1 MKRWLKESRP
11 YVVPALFSFLIAL
24 IGVLGLVLRGD
35 LPGRIIFGTAWTVV
49 VVAWSSRYY
58 YARLR
63 VREREVLDLRENL
76 LAQARDTAAQQERN
90 RLARELHDSIKQQ
103 VFSIHMSAAAVEA
116 RWEADPGG
124 AREALGDVR
133 RSAREAMAE
142 MNALL
147 QQLSPAPLEK
157 VGLVQALRDQCEAL
171 GYRSG
176 AEVVV
181 EFGELPADDWLPAG
195 AQDSLF
201 RVAQEALSNVARHAR
216 AAHVRLYLGQPGGAG
231 PLIMEIG
238 DDGQGFEMEMVRGGM
253 GLQNIRQ
260 RVQALEGKFGLDSA
274 PGGGTTLRVTI
285 PLAEPVFSDEDAILA
300 PNHMLNKALLAGLG
314 GGLVLIATLFY
325 PLYVLLPGRY
335 VAGWPAGSEVLGLM
349 LEIAAPLIVAA
360 FGFLAARWTRAGTRQ
375 TGALLGALAGGVTG
389 LFLYFGIGAPTSAV
403 AGGAGLLV
411 RGLLPAADK
420 AEATRLLAEAVI
432 GIVWWSHGT
441 FWATLLGGAG
451 LGAIGGFVAPPA
463 PESSDRP
470 DLRPAGA
477 LILVAAGFF
486 SAFISVIAVVIF
498 SVLESAIRDGIAE
511 YAISLGTDLA
521 VEGVS
526 LWLIGTPMAFYLA
539 SLVALY
545 FLLRVE
551 ARENDPVRLNAAQA
565 TAVVFGLLSMCLSV
579 YLLIMCPRAI
589 RPLSMLGVAVIAI
602 IAGSLVLGGLY
613 LALFI
618 QVLRRRG
625 GLSLGSPHIAR
636 YAALFIALLSLGL
649 VGWAINLPPF
659 LTVLVG
665 LVVIGVDVLL
675 IFFLRRHP
683 GPPLSGASPLARRRW
698 TMSQMNGGL
707 GAAVAMIVPAMTTVS
722 VGVAL
727 AKIAIWLVPVLVG
740 SGASGQVDVESFTL
754 VELVRDVYL
763 TQARAFLIS
772 LVGALASVGLP
783 MLIISG
789 IMAATGRHSTR
800 SAERLE

>member
-24 IGVLGLVLRGD
+24 TGVLGLVLRDD
-35 LPGRIIFGTAWTVV
+35 LPGRIIFGAAWTVV

-116 RWEADPGG
+116 RWEADPEG

-171 GYRSG
+171 GYRTG

-216 AAHVRLYLGQPGGAG
+216 AAYVRLYLGQPGGAG
-231 PLIMEIG
+231 PLIMEIR
-238 DDGQGFEMEMVRGGM
+238 DDGQGFEMETVKGGM

-260 RVQALEGKFGLDSA
+260 RVQALEGKLGLDSA
-274 PGGGTTLRVTI
+274 PAGGTTLRVTI
-285 PLAEPVFSDEDAILA
+285 PLAKPVFSDEDAIPA

-335 VAGWPAGSEVLGLM
+335 VAGWLTGSEMLGLM
-349 LEIAAPLIVAA
+349 LEIAAPLIVVA
-360 FGFLAARWTRAGTRQ
+360 FGFLAARWIGAGTRQ
-375 TGALLGALAGGVTG
+375 TGELLGALAGGVAG

-403 AGGAGLLV
+403 VGGAGLLV

-420 AEATRLLAEAVI
+420 AEATLLAEPAI

-470 DLRPAGA
+470 DLRPAGT

-486 SAFISVIAVVIF
+486 SAFISAIAVVF
-498 SVLESAIRDGIAE
+498 LSVLESAIRDGITE

-539 SLVALY
+539 SLVSLF

-551 ARENDPVRLNAAQA
+551 ARESDPVRLNAAQA
-565 TAVVFGLLSMCLSV
+565 TAVVFGLLSLGLPV
-579 YLLIMCPRAI
+579 YLLMMYPRVI
-589 RPLSMLGVAVIAI
+589 RPMSVLGVAVIAT

-613 LALFI
+613 LAVLVQI
-618 QVLRRRG
+618 LRRRG
-625 GLSLGSPHIAR
+625 GLNLRSPHIAR
-636 YAALFIALLSLGL
+636 YAALFFALLSLGL

-659 LTVLVG
+659 LTLLVG
-665 LVVIGVDVLL
+665 LVVIGADVVL
-675 IFFLRRHP
+675 ILFLRRHP

-707 GAAVAMIVPAMTTVS
+707 GAAIAMIVPAMTTVS

-727 AKIAIWLVPVLVG
+727 AKIAIWLVPVLVD
-740 SGASGQVDVESFTL
+740 SGVSGQVEVPSFTL
-754 VELVRDVYL
+754 VEFVHDVYL

-772 LVGALASVGLP
+772 VVGALASVGLP

-789 IMAATGRHSTR
+789 IMATTGRQSAR
-800 SAERLE
+800 SAERME